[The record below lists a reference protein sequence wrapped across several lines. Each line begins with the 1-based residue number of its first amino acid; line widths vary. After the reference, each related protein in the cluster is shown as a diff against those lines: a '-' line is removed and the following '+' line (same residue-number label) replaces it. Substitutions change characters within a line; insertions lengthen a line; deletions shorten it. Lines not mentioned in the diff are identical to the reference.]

1 MRFELDSL
9 TLVSIVNIPNEPAPA
24 VDQPVG
30 SNVIYDVRPKSDEPP
45 LQFDPDNPPWGL
57 LAGMLTWAGSV
68 ALLFAMSFL
77 LLIPYAMMNFK
88 GNSADGQ
95 ALAEFLMTDKTAIL
109 LQILSA
115 IPAHLLTLGVAWAVV
130 TRFGKRP
137 FWQALGW
144 TWGRK
149 VGFWT
154 SAGLAI
160 ILYLVG
166 IGLILLFG
174 QRKTQL
180 DLIVESSRAASYVIA
195 FLAVFTAP
203 IAEEVVYRGI
213 LYSSLQKK
221 IGVKGAIIGVMV
233 LFTLVHVPQY
243 WGNVGVIAAVGLL
256 SLSLTLVRAYT
267 GRLLPCFIIH
277 LIFNGIQSVLIVLEP
292 YLRPFITDPEPKVPA
307 AIFSSVFDTL
317 IR

>member
-1 MRFELDSL
+1 
-9 TLVSIVNIPNEPAPA
+9 
-24 VDQPVG
+24 
-30 SNVIYDVRPKSDEPP
+30 
-45 LQFDPDNPPWGL
+45 
-57 LAGMLTWAGSV
+57 
-68 ALLFAMSFL
+68 
-77 LLIPYAMMNFK
+77 MNFQ

-130 TRFGKRP
+130 TRLGKRP

-144 TWGRK
+144 TWGRRI
-149 VGFWT
+149 GFWT
-154 SAGLAI
+154 SAGLAVF
-160 ILYLVG
+160 LYLVG
-166 IGLILLFG
+166 ITMILLFG
-174 QRKTQL
+174 QQKTQL
-180 DLIVESSRAASYVIA
+180 DLIVESSRAASYAIA

-221 IGVKGAIIGVMV
+221 IGVKGAIVGVMI

-243 WGNVGVIAAVGLL
+243 WGNFGVIAAVGLL
-256 SLSLTLVRAYT
+256 SLALTLVRAYT
-267 GRLLPCFIIH
+267 GRLLPCFVIH

-292 YLRPFITDPEPKVPA
+292 YLRQFITDTETKVPG
-307 AIFSSVFDTL
+307 AIISQILGAF